1 MEFHSRSEQDT
12 IRLAEK
18 TAEKLRAGDILFLE
32 GDLGMGK
39 SVFARALIRTLADE
53 PELEVPSPTF
63 TLVQTYDAPVGPV
76 WHFDLYR
83 IRDPMEI
90 YELGWEEALDGGIV
104 LIEWPSRLGNG
115 LAPARRLEIR
125 FTALPEQDGR
135 VITLTP
141 YGHWETLS

>member
-1 MEFHSRSEQDT
+1 MEFHSHSEPDT

-18 TAEKLRAGDILFLE
+18 MAEKLRPGDILFLE

-39 SVFARALIRTLADE
+39 SVFARALIRAMAGE

-63 TLVQTYDAPVGPV
+63 TLVQTYDTSAGAV

-90 YELGWEEALDGGIV
+90 YELGWEEALDGSIV
-104 LIEWPSRLGNG
+104 LVEWPSRLGNG

-125 FTALPEQDGR
+125 FTALTEQDGR
-135 VITLTP
+135 MIAITP